1 MYRHSDR
8 AYRSNRAY
16 RCALITGASRG
27 LGRAY
32 AEGLP
37 ASTGLILTGRDAAAL
52 DEIAG
57 QLRDDGRTVETLVAD
72 LATAEGRQAVIE
84 AGQEAGI
91 DLLINNAGLGAFGA
105 FMDVPAE
112 RHAEIVAVNVTAMLA
127 LTHGL
132 VPTLIASADADGR
145 SAALVT
151 ISSSLAFVPAPQIAT
166 YAASKAFVL
175 SFGEA
180 LAAELAGEP
189 LDVLTVCPGPTKT
202 DFGANA
208 GYEGGHL
215 PGAVSPER
223 VVEATYAAIGRQR
236 TLVVDPLSKV
246 AFAPAA
252 FARNAISEVV
262 HRAGRFRAGN

>member
-1 MYRHSDR
+1 MHRQSDRTYRH
-8 AYRSNRAY
+8 
-16 RCALITGASRG
+16 ALVTGASRG

-32 AEGLP
+32 AGGLP
-37 ASTGLILTGRDAAAL
+37 ATTDLILTGRNAAAL
-52 DEIAG
+52 DEVAG
-57 QLRDDGRTVETLVAD
+57 QLRADGRTVETLVAD
-72 LATAEGRQAVIE
+72 LAAPEGRQAVIE
-84 AGQEAGI
+84 AGQDAGI

-112 RHAEIVAVNVTAMLA
+112 RHADIVSVNVSAVLA
-127 LTHGL
+127 ITHGL
-132 VPTLIASADADGR
+132 VPTLIASADANGCN
-145 SAALVT
+145 AALINV
-151 ISSSLAFVPAPQIAT
+151 SSSLAFVPAPQIAT

-189 LDVLTVCPGPTKT
+189 LDVLTVCPGPTRT
-202 DFGANA
+202 EFGTNA

-262 HRAGRFRAGN
+262 NRAGRFRSGD

>member
-1 MYRHSDR
+1 MLRQSDR
-8 AYRSNRAY
+8 TY

-32 AEGLP
+32 AEGISP
-37 ASTGLILTGRDAAAL
+37 GTDLILTGRDAAAL
-52 DEIAG
+52 DEVAG
-57 QLRDDGRTVETLVAD
+57 RLRGEGRTIETLVAD
-72 LATAEGRQAVIE
+72 LATPEGSQAVIE

-105 FMDVPAE
+105 FMDVPAA
-112 RHAEIVAVNVTAMLA
+112 RHADIVAVNISAVLA

-145 SAALVT
+145 NAALVT
-151 ISSSLAFVPAPQIAT
+151 ISSSLAFVPAPRVAT
-166 YAASKAFVL
+166 YAASKAFIL
-175 SFGEA
+175 AFGEA

-189 LDVLTVCPGPTKT
+189 LDVLTVCPGPTRT
-202 DFGANA
+202 DFGTNA
-208 GYEGGHL
+208 GYEGSHL
-215 PGAVSPER
+215 PGAIAPER
-223 VVEATYAAIGRQR
+223 VVEATYRAVGHQR

-246 AFAPAA
+246 AFGPAA

-262 HRAGRFRAGN
+262 NRAGRFRAGN

>member
-1 MYRHSDR
+1 MHRHSDR
-8 AYRSNRAY
+8 TY

-37 ASTGLILTGRDAAAL
+37 PATDLILTGRDAAAL
-52 DEIAG
+52 DDVAG
-57 QLRDDGRTVETLVAD
+57 TLRSEDRTVETLVAD
-72 LATAEGRQAVIE
+72 LATPEGREVVIE

-105 FMDVPAE
+105 FMDVPAD
-112 RHAEIVAVNVTAMLA
+112 RHAAVVAVNISAVLA

-132 VPTLIASADADGR
+132 VPTLIASADAEGR
-145 SAALVT
+145 NAALVT

-166 YAASKAFVL
+166 YAASKAFIL

-189 LDVLTVCPGPTKT
+189 LDVLTVCPGPTRT
-202 DFGANA
+202 YFGTHA
-208 GYEGGHL
+208 GYEGGVL
-215 PGAVSPER
+215 PGALAPER
-223 VVEATYAAIGRQR
+223 VVEATYRAIGRQR

-262 HRAGRFRAGN
+262 NRAGRFRSGH